1 MTKTVAPT
9 CVEKGYDLTYCTDC
23 DTDEVKSNYTDVT
36 GHKYEYTGTN
46 GPSIVYKCSVCGKTN
61 LQLDALTL
69 VSSFK
74 DAITTDD
81 KAAAYTQ
88 SNYDGKYD
96 LNHNGFINA
105 KDYSMLSKI
114 INNIDTTNK

>member
-1 MTKTVAPT
+1 M
-9 CVEKGYDLTYCTDC
+9 
-23 DTDEVKSNYTDVT
+23 
-36 GHKYEYTGTN
+36 
-46 GPSIVYKCSVCGKTN
+46 IYKCSVCGKTN

-96 LNHNGFINA
+96 LNYNGFINA

-114 INNIDTTNK
+114 INNIDTTNKQTTIDTSTTYQTIEGFGASAAGKI